1 MKKIIL
7 GLLCFLLF
15 FIPTFS
21 INSQIK
27 IYDSENIYVLCDVY
41 GNVKDKILVDW
52 IRVKGDG
59 DYEVKDPYK
68 ELTDIRKIYGDGNV
82 EIKENFVLIKGESK
96 EFQDTYYR
104 GNYIGSLPF
113 EINVK
118 YYLNGIEKKIEEI
131 KGKSGTVKIVL
142 KGESKLRIDNDLV
155 PLLMV
160 ITTSFD
166 STKIKDIKLSGDS
179 KPQVFGKK
187 YQVSLMTILDPKD
200 EVFIEYTQDNI
211 EIPEIMISISP
222 QYITFEMPD
231 TSYFNEFST
240 GIDGIK
246 KLVEFQKLYVEELKN
261 SLAKSSQIDF
271 TQFEKGVDDLK
282 LLNDAI
288 KLHGDIL
295 LKISESIDIEKLNIL
310 KTLPLGLDQII
321 SSLKEINNNLNS
333 IILLID
339 GYIDIVQKIKLLN
352 SDNLNISLNL
362 KDDLKY
368 KLIENLKFEEYL
380 INLLLNGGV
389 LPNGVNIISLKDLKV
404 NIQKIIDGNNLIIS
418 SLENLKNSLSSLSLL
433 IDSNIKLKETIKTVV
448 NGGNID
454 GNPLPGLYNIS
465 KILNDALDK
474 MKNQTQNLFFKI
486 KNSFNEI
493 VKSLETLLKGGKVMD
508 KDFYGMDKTINALK
522 ILNEGVNKAKSE
534 IDKAKEEI
542 NKKKN
547 LTKKFDSF
555 IGKPEG
561 SEGRVQFIV
570 KISP

>member
-21 INSQIK
+21 INSQIR

-68 ELTDIRKIYGDGNV
+68 QLTDIRKIYGDGNV
-82 EIKENFVLIKGESK
+82 EVKENFVLIKGESK

-118 YYLNGIEKKIEEI
+118 YYLNGKEKKIEEI

-142 KGESKLRIDNDLV
+142 NGESKLRIDNDLV

-222 QYITFEMPD
+222 QYLTFEMPD

-261 SLAKSSQIDF
+261 SLAKSSQIDL

-282 LLNDAI
+282 LLTDAI

-295 LKISESIDIEKLNIL
+295 LKISESIDIEKLNSL
-310 KTLPLGLDQII
+310 KTLPLGLEQII

-368 KLIENLKFEEYL
+368 KLIENLKFEESL

-389 LPNGVNIISLKDLKV
+389 LPNGVNIISLKDLKL
-404 NIQKIIDGNNLIIS
+404 NIQKIVDGNNLIIS
-418 SLENLKNSLSSLSLL
+418 SLENLKNSLTGLSLL

-474 MKNQTQNLFFKI
+474 MKNQTQNLFLQI

-522 ILNEGVNKAKSE
+522 ILNEGVNEAKSE

>member
-1 MKKIIL
+1 MRKIFL
-7 GLLCFLLF
+7 GLICFLLI
-15 FIPTFS
+15 FITPFS

-68 ELTDIRKIYGDGNV
+68 ELTEIRKIYGDGNV

-295 LKISESIDIEKLNIL
+295 LKISESIDIEKLNSL
-310 KTLPLGLDQII
+310 KTLPLGLEQII

-368 KLIENLKFEEYL
+368 KLIENLKFEESL

-389 LPNGVNIISLKDLKV
+389 LPNGVNTISLKDLKV

-418 SLENLKNSLSSLSLL
+418 SLENLKNSLTALSLL

>member
-295 LKISESIDIEKLNIL
+295 LKISESIDIEKLNSL
-310 KTLPLGLDQII
+310 KTLPLGLEQII

-368 KLIENLKFEEYL
+368 KLIENLKFEESL

-418 SLENLKNSLSSLSLL
+418 SIENLKNSLSSLSLL

>member
-118 YYLNGIEKKIEEI
+118 CYLNGIEKKIEEI

-295 LKISESIDIEKLNIL
+295 LKISESIDIEKLNSL
-310 KTLPLGLDQII
+310 KTLPLGLEQII

-368 KLIENLKFEEYL
+368 KLIENLKFEESL

-493 VKSLETLLKGGKVMD
+493 VKSLETLSKGGKVMD

>member
-27 IYDSENIYVLCDVY
+27 IYDNENIYVLCDVY

-295 LKISESIDIEKLNIL
+295 LKISESIEIEKLNSL

-368 KLIENLKFEEYL
+368 KLIENLKFEESL

-418 SLENLKNSLSSLSLL
+418 SIENLKNSLSSLSLL

-454 GNPLPGLYNIS
+454 GKPLPGLYNIS

-474 MKNQTQNLFFKI
+474 MKNQTQNLFLQI

-493 VKSLETLLKGGKVMD
+493 VKSLETLLKGGKIMD

>member
-295 LKISESIDIEKLNIL
+295 LKISESIDIEKLNSL

-368 KLIENLKFEEYL
+368 KLIENLKFEESL

-418 SLENLKNSLSSLSLL
+418 SIENLKNSLSSLSLL

-474 MKNQTQNLFFKI
+474 MKNQTQNLFLQI

>member
-21 INSQIK
+21 INSQIR

-68 ELTDIRKIYGDGNV
+68 QLTDIRKIYGDGNV
-82 EIKENFVLIKGESK
+82 EVKENFVLIKGESK

-142 KGESKLRIDNDLV
+142 NGESKLRIDNDLV

-222 QYITFEMPD
+222 QYLTFEMPD

-261 SLAKSSQIDF
+261 SLAKSSQIDL

-282 LLNDAI
+282 LLTDAI

-295 LKISESIDIEKLNIL
+295 LKISESIDIEKLNSL
-310 KTLPLGLDQII
+310 KTLPLGLEQII

-368 KLIENLKFEEYL
+368 KLLENLKFEESL

-389 LPNGVNIISLKDLKV
+389 LPNGVNIISLKDLKL
-404 NIQKIIDGNNLIIS
+404 NIQKIVDGNNLIIS
-418 SLENLKNSLSSLSLL
+418 SLENLKNSLTGLSLL

-474 MKNQTQNLFFKI
+474 MKNQTQNLFLQI

-522 ILNEGVNKAKSE
+522 ILNEGVNEAKSE

>member
-222 QYITFEMPD
+222 QYITFEIPD

-295 LKISESIDIEKLNIL
+295 LKISESIDIEKLNSL

-368 KLIENLKFEEYL
+368 KLIENLKFEESL

-418 SLENLKNSLSSLSLL
+418 SIENLKNSLSSLSLL

-474 MKNQTQNLFFKI
+474 MKNQTQNLFLQI